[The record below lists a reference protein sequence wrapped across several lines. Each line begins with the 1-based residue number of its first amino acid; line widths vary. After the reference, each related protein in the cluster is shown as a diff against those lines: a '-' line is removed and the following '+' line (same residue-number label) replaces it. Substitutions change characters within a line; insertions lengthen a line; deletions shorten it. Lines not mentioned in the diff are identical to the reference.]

1 MTMYSELFKFAA
13 KTGSLE
19 GYLFKRKEVDS
30 LANWIGNI
38 LSMYENLQINVKKEI
53 KPDLL
58 IVLNRIIEYGP
69 KTIPSDLKEKIEKMI
84 AQINSGA

>member
-1 MTMYSELFKFAA
+1 MSMYSELFKFAA

-19 GYLFKRKEVDS
+19 GYLFKRKEVES
-30 LANWIGNI
+30 LANWVGNI
-38 LSMYENLQINVKKEI
+38 VSMHEDLQAKVKKEI

-69 KTIPSDLKEKIEKMI
+69 ETIPSDLKDKIGKMI
-84 AQINSGA
+84 ARINSGS